1 MAQRAHQQQ
10 PPLAPDNVSN
20 DFDRSTGWY
29 SNCIGVGAHNSNI
42 VGIGRANGPWLSSEA
57 SDVMS
62 RWELAYEQSNSSHV
76 HGNIPCHPLRPR
88 AAVRQDSLG
97 RLRRRLT
104 YSYAA
109 PVRSPITARISATF
123 SSI

>member
-42 VGIGRANGPWLSSEA
+42 VGIGRANEPWLSSEA

-76 HGNIPCHPLRPR
+76 HGNIHAIRFDPALPSDKTVWV
-88 AAVRQDSLG
+88 ASDGA
-97 RLRRRLT
+97 
-104 YSYAA
+104 
-109 PVRSPITARISATF
+109 
-123 SSI
+123 